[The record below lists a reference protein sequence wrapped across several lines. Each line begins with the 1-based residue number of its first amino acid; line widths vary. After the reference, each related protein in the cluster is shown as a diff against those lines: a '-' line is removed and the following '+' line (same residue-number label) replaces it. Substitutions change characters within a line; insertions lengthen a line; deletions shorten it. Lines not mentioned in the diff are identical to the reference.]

1 MHEYKWLIKLCW
13 MLRSLTFKTWSSNLT
28 MDVTVSLYSYLVL
41 VLKMGKE
48 FSSQENI
55 QTRAFTNSTNR
66 LLIKFDILLY
76 DKHPEVTVTL
86 LMIGLPS
93 YIRVSYRIQVVDSN
107 FHLPWKAFRIRSN
120 RYLNIFTKTKKRKE
134 APCSSA
140 SVSSGSLPGS
150 SDILFEQ
157 HINRDNVLCAV
168 CHIAE
173 TIFSERYLGDLSKE
187 SYFCAA
193 L

>member
-1 MHEYKWLIKLCW
+1 M
-13 MLRSLTFKTWSSNLT
+13 FGFWSQ
-28 MDVTVSLYSYLVL
+28 TVSDINVHVPFSCVWGC
-41 VLKMGKE
+41 VLKYIKCDSEPSIQIVTNATSCGHGHSSRLYE
-48 FSSQENI
+48 ANSRHFSGTIYRISKMPQCLASAVFASDEI
-55 QTRAFTNSTNR
+55 VSKRVA
-66 LLIKFDILLY
+66 K
-76 DKHPEVTVTL
+76 TL
-86 LMIGLPS
+86 LTCQS
-93 YIRVSYRIQVVDSN
+93 DS
-107 FHLPWKAFRIRSN
+107 FHRKKKSHNHSL
-120 RYLNIFTKTKKRKE
+120 FTKTKKRKE

-140 SVSSGSLPGS
+140 CVSSGSLPGS

>member
-1 MHEYKWLIKLCW
+1 

-76 DKHPEVTVTL
+76 DKHKDVTVTL

-93 YIRVSYRIQVVDSN
+93 YIRVS
-107 FHLPWKAFRIRSN
+107 
-120 RYLNIFTKTKKRKE
+120 
-134 APCSSA
+134 
-140 SVSSGSLPGS
+140 
-150 SDILFEQ
+150 
-157 HINRDNVLCAV
+157 
-168 CHIAE
+168 
-173 TIFSERYLGDLSKE
+173 
-187 SYFCAA
+187 
-193 L
+193 

>member
-1 MHEYKWLIKLCW
+1 MYLLRNVTGYWKAKQYKRN
-13 MLRSLTFKTWSSNLT
+13 LRTDISGS
-28 MDVTVSLYSYLVL
+28 
-41 VLKMGKE
+41 
-48 FSSQENI
+48 SSQENI

-140 SVSSGSLPGS
+140 CVSSGSLPGS